1 MMLKTVIFLGSARS
15 TPAFWGGDARL
26 GDRVTNW
33 VQKTLATRTA
43 SLGEETITHDVTII
57 DPLEVFGEGG
67 ALSSISAGELRL
79 PTYFAKPDSLPKEA
93 TNLMDTIRNADCILV
108 ISPEYNHT
116 VPPAL
121 SSLMGHFGGSL
132 YKCKPSGIITY
143 SSGPFAGQRAMIGIQ
158 AMLHELG
165 CLPVSKVCGIPSVTD
180 LFEADGTPKD
190 PNHRMLGQLPGL
202 LDQLEWMAVAM
213 KVQRE
218 KTGTF

>member
-1 MMLKTVIFLGSARS
+1 MNHLVFACWTVSW
-15 TPAFWGGDARL
+15 T
-26 GDRVTNW
+26 
-33 VQKTLATRTA
+33 
-43 SLGEETITHDVTII
+43 SLSSYCWHDVTII

-158 AMLHELG
+158 A
-165 CLPVSKVCGIPSVTD
+165 KRKIRTGIPIPIVLRRFHSHHT
-180 LFEADGTPKD
+180 
-190 PNHRMLGQLPGL
+190 R
-202 LDQLEWMAVAM
+202 
-213 KVQRE
+213 
-218 KTGTF
+218 